1 MGRVARTLYR
11 FEAAEVKTILKR
23 GKRVLKTPTC
33 DIIVTPKAHENG
45 RILVITPRRIG
56 KASQRNK
63 VRRRIKALFYEQ
75 KFYERGVDCLAI
87 IKKEG
92 IDTPFDELV
101 RIFTTAFSKL

>member
-45 RILVITPRRIG
+45 RVLVITPRRIG

-75 KFYERGVDCLAI
+75 KFYGRGVDCITI

-101 RIFTTAFSKL
+101 SIFKTAFEKL

>member
-11 FEAAEVKTILKR
+11 FEPIEVKTILKR

-33 DIIVTPKAHENG
+33 DIIVAPKAHENG
-45 RILVITPRRIG
+45 RVLVITPKRIG

-63 VRRRIKALFYEQ
+63 VRRRIKALFFEQ
-75 KFYERGVDCLAI
+75 KFYERGYDCIAI

-101 RIFTTAFSKL
+101 NIFKMAFQKL

>member
-1 MGRVARTLYR
+1 MGRVSRTLYR
-11 FEAAEVKTILKR
+11 FEASEVKTILKR

-45 RILVITPRRIG
+45 RILVITPKRIG

-75 KFYERGVDCLAI
+75 KFYVRGVDCLAI

-101 RIFTTAFSKL
+101 AIFKASFEKI